1 MDGMQPPLVV
11 CNEDHRFMVAEQL
24 QELNIR
30 GTTILLEPEGRN
42 TAPAIAAA
50 AWKLMEKDESA
61 TMLVLPADHIIEN
74 PAALSE
80 AIGSAISSAN
90 SGQLV
95 TFAVPPNF
103 PSTGYGYIKK
113 SDSKDSSGASRV
125 DQFIEKPDR
134 KTAENFLQQGGYFWN
149 SGMFMFR
156 ASAFLEELNTYKSD
170 INNRIRTA
178 IKNGA
183 EDLDFFRLSNEP
195 YSDCESIS
203 VDYAVMEQSS
213 NVSMIP
219 LDAKWNDIGSWSA
232 LWEVGKP
239 DKNGNVTKGD
249 VWIENVSDSYIHS
262 ENRMVS
268 AVGVKG
274 LVIVETHDGVMVT
287 SMQNDQD
294 IKKIIYN
301 LEQAGRPEAGLHRKV
316 FRPWGNYDCLDSEER
331 FQVKRIMI
339 KPRQSTS
346 MQRHFR
352 RAEHWIV
359 VSGTAEVT
367 CGDKTFI
374 LNENESTYI
383 PLGQQHRLKNPG
395 DVLLELIEVQSGS
408 YLGEDDIERIDDEYG
423 RT

>member
-1 MDGMQPPLVV
+1 
-11 CNEDHRFMVAEQL
+11 
-24 QELNIR
+24 
-30 GTTILLEPEGRN
+30 
-42 TAPAIAAA
+42 
-50 AWKLMEKDESA
+50 MEKDESA